1 MKKTKKAKI
10 PDLTEFIDDEGK
22 KWIQTSTDD
31 LFSIKEISDL
41 PETVEK
47 EREEGEIVLARIDF
61 QKVNREY
68 YEKTR
73 DLHTKLKQRDVLIK
87 KVIAESKEAIDRK
100 NVKLK
105 ELIEYIKNL
114 HLLITY
120 YRLDPSIMKEIEVI
134 MPVEVA
140 KPVEAV
146 FEEEV
151 PVEKIEYTAVEEIL
165 LNDEGEEA
173 EPIR

>member
-41 PETVEK
+41 LETVEK

-87 KVIAESKEAIDRK
+87 KVITESKEAIDRK
-100 NVKLK
+100 NTKLK

-120 YRLDPSIMKEIEVI
+120 YRLDPSIMKEIEV

-140 KPVEAV
+140 RPVEAV
-146 FEEEV
+146 IEEEV